1 MFDALATALKQA
13 YPQLT
18 DAPLAISPFGEGL
31 IHETLLLRQSDSK
44 WILQGFNAAVFRF
57 PERIAHNLNL
67 LSKHLQQS
75 PLPFQLPLP
84 LPTRADKGLASIDGK
99 MYRLFDFVQGI
110 TLQQVQQPAQARIA
124 AQAYGK
130 FAAWAS
136 PLPVSAFEDTIPNFH
151 RLDLR
156 YARLKEVAKDLPS
169 LPEEEQG
176 LLEGYLAQQ
185 PLIDYYLKQLDQL
198 PLRVMHNDTKI
209 NNLIFAPTLEKV
221 EALVDLDTLMGGY
234 LMYDFGDLVRTV
246 ACSLPETATDW
257 NQIQVIPELV
267 EELLIGYLEG
277 LDGSLSAEEMD
288 SILFGGEIMTLI
300 MGLRFLTDH
309 LEGNVYY
316 RVTYPLQNLH
326 RAKNQ
331 LILLQSQQAYR
342 VRFAQFAAQL

>member
-13 YPQLT
+13 YPQFT
-18 DAPLAISPFGEGL
+18 DAPLTLSPFGEGL
-31 IHETLLLRQSDSK
+31 IHETLLLQQADDK
-44 WILQGFNAAVFRF
+44 WILQGFNASVFRF
-57 PERIAHNLNL
+57 PERIAHNLHL
-67 LSKHLQQS
+67 LSRHLNQS
-75 PLPFQLPLP
+75 PLPFELPLP
-84 LPTRADKGLASIDGK
+84 LLTREGKGLATIEGK
-99 MYRLFDFVQGI
+99 QYRLFDFVQGT
-110 TLQQVQQPAQARIA
+110 TLQQVQQATQARIA

-136 PLPVSAFEDTIPNFH
+136 PLPAAAFEETIPNFH

-156 YARLKEVAKDLPS
+156 YARLKEVAQDLPS
-169 LPEEEQG
+169 LPKEEQG

-185 PLIDYYLKQLDQL
+185 PLIDYYLDQLSKL

-209 NNLIFAPTLEKV
+209 NNLIFSPTLEKV

-246 ACSLPETATDW
+246 ACSLPETDTDW
-257 NQIQVIPELV
+257 NQIQALPELV
-267 EELLIGYLEG
+267 EELLSGYLEG
-277 LDGSLSAEEMD
+277 IHGALSAEEKD
-288 SILFGGEIMTLI
+288 SLLFGGEIMTLI

-316 RVTYPLQNLH
+316 RVSYPLQNLH

-342 VRFAQFAAQL
+342 ARFVQFVAQL

>member
-1 MFDALATALKQA
+1 MFDALTTALKQA
-13 YPQLT
+13 YPQVT
-18 DAPLAISPFGEGL
+18 DAPLTLSPFGEGL
-31 IHETLLLRQSDSK
+31 IHETLLVQQGDKK
-44 WILQGFNAAVFRF
+44 WILQGFNASVFRF
-57 PERIAHNLNL
+57 PERITHNLDL
-67 LSKHLQQS
+67 LSKHLQQF

-84 LPTRADKGLASIDGK
+84 LLTREGKGLTSIEGK
-99 MYRLFDFVQGI
+99 QYRLFDFVQGT

-130 FAAWAS
+130 FATWAS
-136 PLPVSAFEDTIPNFH
+136 PLPAAEFEETIPNFH

-156 YARLKEVAKDLPS
+156 YARLKEVAQGLPT

-185 PLIDYYLKQLDQL
+185 PLIDYYVKQLNQL

-209 NNLIFAPTLEKV
+209 NNLIFAPALEKV

-257 NQIQVIPELV
+257 DQIHVLPELV
-267 EELLIGYLEG
+267 EELLVGYFEG
-277 LDGSLSAEEMD
+277 LGGALSSEEKETL
-288 SILFGGEIMTLI
+288 LFGGEIMTLI

-316 RVTYPLQNLH
+316 RVSYPLQNLH

-331 LILLQSQQAYR
+331 LILLQSQQASR
-342 VRFAQFAAQL
+342 ARFSQFAAQL

>member
-1 MFDALATALKQA
+1 MFDALITALKQA
-13 YPQLT
+13 YPQFT
-18 DAPLAISPFGEGL
+18 DAPLTLTPFGEGL
-31 IHETLLLRQSDSK
+31 IHETLLVQQGDTK
-44 WILQGFNAAVFRF
+44 WILQGFNASIFRF
-57 PERIAHNLNL
+57 PERIAHNLDL
-67 LSKHLQQS
+67 LYKHLQQS

-84 LPTRADKGLASIDGK
+84 LLTQEGKGLASIEGK
-99 MYRLFDFVQGI
+99 QYRLFDFVQGI
-110 TLQQVQQPAQARIA
+110 TLQQVQQATQARIA
-124 AQAYGK
+124 AEAYGK

-136 PLPVSAFEDTIPNFH
+136 PLTVTSFEETIPNFH

-156 YARLKEVAKDLPS
+156 FARLKEVAQAQAP
-169 LPEEEQG
+169 LPEAEKG

-185 PLIDYYLKQLDQL
+185 PLIDYYLEQLSKL

-209 NNLIFAPTLEKV
+209 NNLIFAPSLEKV

-246 ACSLPETATDW
+246 ACSLPETSTEW
-257 NQIQVIPELV
+257 NQIEVLPELV
-267 EELLIGYLEG
+267 EELLVGYLNGLEG
-277 LDGSLSAEEMD
+277 ALSVEEKD

-331 LILLQSQQAYR
+331 LILLQSQQASR
-342 VRFAQFAAQL
+342 ARFAQFAAQL

>member
-1 MFDALATALKQA
+1 MFDAIATALKQA
-13 YPQLT
+13 YPQFM
-18 DAPLAISPFGEGL
+18 DAPLTLTPFGEGL
-31 IHETLLLRQSDSK
+31 IHETLLLQQGDNK
-44 WILQGFNAAVFRF
+44 WILQGFNASVFRF
-57 PERIAHNLNL
+57 PERIAHNLHL
-67 LSKHLQQS
+67 LSRHLKQS

-84 LPTRADKGLASIDGK
+84 LYTQEGKGLATIEGIH
-99 MYRLFDFVQGI
+99 YRLFDFVQGT
-110 TLQQVQQPAQARIA
+110 TLQQVQQTAQAKIA

-136 PLPVSAFEDTIPNFH
+136 PLQAATFEETIPNFH

-156 YARLKEVAKDLPS
+156 YARLKEVAQDLSS
-169 LPEEEQG
+169 LSEEEQG
-176 LLEGYLAQQ
+176 LLDGYLAQK
-185 PLIDYYLKQLDQL
+185 PLVDYYLEQLSKL

-246 ACSLPETATDW
+246 ACSLPETAIDW
-257 NQIQVIPELV
+257 NQIHILPELV
-267 EELLIGYLEG
+267 EELLLGYLEG
-277 LDGSLSAEEMD
+277 IQGALSAEEKD
-288 SILFGGEIMTLI
+288 SLLFGGEIMTLI

-331 LILLQSQQAYR
+331 LLLLQSQQTYR
-342 VRFAQFAAQL
+342 ARFAQFAAQL

>member
-1 MFDALATALKQA
+1 MFDALSTALKQA
-13 YPQLT
+13 YPQFK
-18 DAPLAISPFGEGL
+18 DDPLALTPFGEGL
-31 IHETLLLRQSDSK
+31 IHETLLVQQGDNK
-44 WILQGFNAAVFRF
+44 WILQGFNASVFRF
-57 PERIAHNLNL
+57 PERIAHNLHL
-67 LSKHLQQS
+67 LSKHLNQF

-84 LPTRADKGLASIDGK
+84 LLTREGKGLATIEGTQ
-99 MYRLFDFVQGI
+99 YRLFDFVQGT
-110 TLQQVQQPAQARIA
+110 TLQQVQQASQARIA

-136 PLPVSAFEDTIPNFH
+136 ALPAATFEETIPNFH

-156 YARLKEVAKDLPS
+156 YARLKEVAQDLAS
-169 LPEEEQG
+169 LPEEEQV
-176 LLEGYLAQQ
+176 LLDGYLAQQ
-185 PLIDYYLKQLDQL
+185 PLIDYYLEQLSKL

-257 NQIQVIPELV
+257 DQVHVLPELV
-267 EELLIGYLEG
+267 EELLLGYLG
-277 LDGSLSAEEMD
+277 GIQGALSAEEKD
-288 SILFGGEIMTLI
+288 SLLFGGEIMTLI

-331 LILLQSQQAYR
+331 LLLLQSQQASR
-342 VRFAQFAAQL
+342 ARFAQFAAQL

>member
-13 YPQLT
+13 YPQFT
-18 DAPLAISPFGEGL
+18 DAPLTLSPFGEGL
-31 IHETLLLRQSDSK
+31 IHETLLVRQLDNK
-44 WILQGFNAAVFRF
+44 WILQGFNASVFRF
-57 PERIAHNLNL
+57 PERIAHNLDL
-67 LSKHLQQS
+67 LSKHLNQS

-84 LPTRADKGLASIDGK
+84 LLTQEGKGLASIEGK
-99 MYRLFDFVQGI
+99 QYRLFDFVQGT
-110 TLQQVQQPAQARIA
+110 TLQQVQQQAQARIA

-136 PLPVSAFEDTIPNFH
+136 PLPAATFEETIPNFH

-156 YARLKEVAKDLPS
+156 YARLKEVAKDQPS

-176 LLEGYLAQQ
+176 LLDGYLAQQ
-185 PLIDYYLKQLDQL
+185 PLIDYYLKQLAQL

-209 NNLIFAPTLEKV
+209 NNLIFAPSLEKV

-246 ACSLPETATDW
+246 ACSLPETSTEW
-257 NQIQVIPELV
+257 SQIQALPELV
-267 EELLIGYLEG
+267 EELLSGYLEG
-277 LDGSLSAEEMD
+277 LEGALSAEEKD
-288 SILFGGEIMTLI
+288 SLLFGGEIMTLI

-331 LILLQSQQAYR
+331 LALLQSQQAYR
-342 VRFAQFAAQL
+342 ARFAQFAAQL